1 MIRVRFTRVATCRP
15 PENGYTLPP
24 EPQRAFPA
32 KGGGIIGQ
40 QIKKLGFEIAL
51 VGHLKS
57 IGVPVTDILENI
69 EAQHLLPEDRLRR
82 LRNWTARSEQQGQ
95 SDWLGWTLAGTGAF
109 AALTGG
115 VFLGMASDAADE
127 AGGGLLEGRALVLE
141 AHGRLGR
148 AGAGLQIGGIGF
160 ELRQPLLEAADAL
173 EVLLQ
178 PHAVG
183 GAEPLLQRLA
193 LIEHRVEHR
202 LPTRQQAA
210 HGLAVEIRDGE
221 EVLNR
226 HFSQPIPRFRAR
238 CEEC

>member
-82 LRNWTARSEQQGQ
+82 LAAYAVNVTG
-95 SDWLGWTLAGTGAF
+95 DDLLGL
-109 AALTGG
+109 
-115 VFLGMASDAADE
+115 
-127 AGGGLLEGRALVLE
+127 
-141 AHGRLGR
+141 RLGR
-148 AGAGLQIGGIGF
+148 NLGRLHPAMRRWVMNL
-160 ELRQPLLEAADAL
+160 
-173 EVLLQ
+173 
-178 PHAVG
+178 
-183 GAEPLLQRLA
+183 LA
-193 LIEHRVEHR
+193 LAHSDEDYVGECH
-202 LPTRQQAA
+202 LP
-210 HGLAVEIRDGE
+210 
-221 EVLNR
+221 
-226 HFSQPIPRFRAR
+226 
-238 CEEC
+238 